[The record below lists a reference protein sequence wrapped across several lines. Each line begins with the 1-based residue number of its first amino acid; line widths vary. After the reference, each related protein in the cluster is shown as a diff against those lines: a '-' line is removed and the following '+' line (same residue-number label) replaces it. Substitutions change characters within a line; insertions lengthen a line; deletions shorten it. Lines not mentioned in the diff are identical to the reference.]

1 MTFTFGRSLLEYQG
15 EAIEQAMTMII
26 DYTCSS
32 IRRKGLRSGEN
43 SAHKASPIERKFPTI
58 GALHVHHHSKFQH
71 SLLEIELYSINSCVF
86 GSSLYARSMLDSS

>member
-1 MTFTFGRSLLEYQG
+1 MLEYQG

-43 SAHKASPIERKFPTI
+43 SAHKASPIEKEISNNRGTPRAPPLQIPT
-58 GALHVHHHSKFQH
+58 H
-71 SLLEIELYSINSCVF
+71 
-86 GSSLYARSMLDSS
+86 